1 MEEIEPKST
10 IGAIAILLVGRE
22 SSTELAGSTLALIP
36 YNMELGLEVF
46 DSTLPSST
54 IGPVELGLGLLW
66 ECLEQAPASKEK
78 GLGNSGPEQLL
89 SIPKQGAWA
98 SENPLSIP

>member
-10 IGAIAILLVGRE
+10 IGAIAVVLGSRD
-22 SSTELAGSTLALIP
+22 SSTKLAGNTLALAP
-36 YNMELGLEVF
+36 YEIELGPEEL

-54 IGPVELGLGLLW
+54 IGPVEPGLGLFW

-78 GLGNSGPEQLL
+78 GLGNSGPEQHLTK
-89 SIPKQGAWA
+89 PNQGARA
-98 SENPLSIP
+98 